1 MFLHNLI
8 FSIPAL
14 IAIGL
19 ITLYL
24 NYKYSGVGLKPLFM
38 AFFLG
43 VFSVVPV
50 FIIQYLIEA
59 AGFVLV
65 TSLKRMLF
73 YSFFVEG
80 FVPQIVVL
88 SVLMSFFYRQVKFR
102 TTADGILYSL
112 YITLGLSVFLIPLT
126 LSQEVFS
133 KHELLF
139 QLAYLPC
146 LMVSAIALG
155 FFSGL
160 SRQRKNTFV
169 DLMTGLMAA
178 DFFQGLYIFCML
190 TNETM
195 LWIISGLA
203 SAVISLLFIYK
214 AVTTHK
220 SEQKI

>member
-1 MFLHNLI
+1 
-8 FSIPAL
+8 
-14 IAIGL
+14 
-19 ITLYL
+19 
-24 NYKYSGVGLKPLFM
+24 M

-88 SVLMSFFYRQVKFR
+88 SVLMSFFYRQAKFR

-178 DFFQGLYIFCML
+178 SFFQGLYIFCML

-214 AVTTHK
+214 AVTNHK